1 MIRGLL
7 NSRICAIVTK
17 RIGLLAGAALFAAPL
32 WAGATVAIQGVRV
45 HQAPDYTRVVFDT
58 SAPVRYRL
66 FTLENPPRVVL
77 DLDDAAPRDGLELG
91 QIKLDSTSVRSLRS
105 AVRGGTNFRIVLDVD
120 RVMRPNAFTLQP
132 IASYGHRLV
141 VDLYSKSA
149 GPPPQRVRAS
159 EGRLRNL
166 VVAIDAGHG
175 GEDPGAVGVGKVYEK
190 QVVLKVAQYL
200 DALFDAEPGYRGEL
214 IRSGDYYVSLRR
226 RTQIAREKRA
236 DLFVSIHADAFNSR
250 DVRGASVYTL
260 SERGAS
266 SETARWLAEKENRSD
281 LIGGVG
287 AVSLDDKDDL
297 LAHVLLDLSMDAN
310 QSASIEAGEA
320 VLGALAG
327 ITRLHKSTLEQAGFV
342 VLKSPDIP
350 SILIEMGYLSNPA
363 EARELKRTDY
373 QKRLAR
379 AIFTGLTATLEAAP
393 PPDTLLAA
401 RQSTHGKNVK
411 HVIRRGDT
419 LSEIASRYRISAR
432 RLREANGIAGDA
444 IRVGQVLVIPAS

>member
-1 MIRGLL
+1 MK
-7 NSRICAIVTK
+7 SRTCAIAAK
-17 RIGLLAGAALFAAPL
+17 RIGLLAGAVLFAAPM

-45 HQAPDYTRVVFDT
+45 HQSPDYTRVVFDT
-58 SAPVRYRL
+58 SAPVRYRV
-66 FTLENPPRVVL
+66 FTLQDPPRVVL
-77 DLDDAAPRDGLELG
+77 DLDDTAPRNGLQLG
-91 QIKLDSTSVRSLRS
+91 QISVDSTSVRSLRS
-105 AVRGGTNFRIVLDVD
+105 AVRGGKNFRIVLDVD

-141 VDLYSKSA
+141 VDLYSQA
-149 GPPPQRVRAS
+149 ATPQQRVRVS
-159 EGRLRNL
+159 EGRLRSL

-175 GEDPGAVGVGKVYEK
+175 GEDPGAVGVGKIYEK
-190 QVVLKVAQYL
+190 QVVLKVAQHL

-214 IRSGDYYVSLRR
+214 VRTGDYYVSLRR

-250 DVRGASVYTL
+250 QVRGASVYTL
-260 SERGAS
+260 SKRGAS

-320 VLGALAG
+320 VLGALGG

-350 SILIEMGYLSNPA
+350 SILVEMGYLSNPA

-373 QKRLAR
+373 QKRMAR
-379 AIFTGLTATLEAAP
+379 AIFTGLTSTLEAAP

-401 RQSTHGKNVK
+401 RQSTQGKNVK

-419 LSEIASRYRISAR
+419 LSEIASRYRISAG

-444 IRVGQVLVIPAS
+444 IRVGQVLIIPAS

>member
-1 MIRGLL
+1 MIR
-7 NSRICAIVTK
+7 
-17 RIGLLAGAALFAAPL
+17 RIGMQAGALLCAAQL
-32 WAGATVAIQGVRV
+32 WVGATVAIQGVRV

-66 FTLENPPRVVL
+66 FTLEDPPRVVL

-91 QIKLDSTSVRSLRS
+91 RIGVDSTSVRSLRS
-105 AVRGGTNFRIVLDVD
+105 AVRGGKNFRIVLDVD
-120 RVMRPNAFTLQP
+120 RAMQPNAFTLQP

-141 VDLYSKSA
+141 VDLYSKTPA
-149 GPPPQRVRAS
+149 TPQRRVRPS
-159 EGRLRNL
+159 EGRLRSL

-190 QVVLKVAQYL
+190 QVALKIARQL
-200 DALFDAEPGYRGEL
+200 EALFDAEPGYRGEL
-214 IRSGDYYVSLRR
+214 VRSGDYYVSLRR

-236 DLFVSIHADAFNSR
+236 DLFVSIHADAFKSR
-250 DVRGASVYTL
+250 HVRGASVYTL
-260 SERGAS
+260 SKRGAS

-320 VLGALAG
+320 VLGALG
-327 ITRLHKSTLEQAGFV
+327 GVTRLHKSTLEQAGFV

-350 SILIEMGYLSNPA
+350 SILIETGYLSNPA

-379 AIFTGLTATLEAAP
+379 AIFIGLTTALETSP

-401 RQSTHGKNVK
+401 RQNTQGKNVK

-419 LSEIASRYRISAR
+419 LSELASRYRVSAR
-432 RLREANGIAGDA
+432 RLREANDIAGDA
-444 IRVGQVLVIPAS
+444 IRVGQVLIIPAS

>member
-1 MIRGLL
+1 LK
-7 NSRICAIVTK
+7 SRTCAIAAK
-17 RIGLLAGAALFAAPL
+17 RIGLLAGAVLFAAPM

-45 HQAPDYTRVVFDT
+45 HQSPDYTRVVFDT
-58 SAPVRYRL
+58 SAPVRYRV
-66 FTLENPPRVVL
+66 FTLQDPPRVVL
-77 DLDDAAPRDGLELG
+77 DLDDTAPRNGLQLG
-91 QIKLDSTSVRSLRS
+91 QISVDSTSVRSLRS
-105 AVRGGTNFRIVLDVD
+105 AVRGGKNFRIVLDVD

-141 VDLYSKSA
+141 VDLYSQA
-149 GPPPQRVRAS
+149 ATPQQRVRVS
-159 EGRLRNL
+159 EGRLRSL

-175 GEDPGAVGVGKVYEK
+175 GEDPGAVGVGKIYEK
-190 QVVLKVAQYL
+190 QVVLKVAQHL

-214 IRSGDYYVSLRR
+214 VRTGDYYVSLRR

-250 DVRGASVYTL
+250 QVRGASVYTL
-260 SERGAS
+260 SKRGAS

-320 VLGALAG
+320 VLGALGG

-350 SILIEMGYLSNPA
+350 SILVEMGYLSNPA

-373 QKRLAR
+373 QKRMAR
-379 AIFTGLTATLEAAP
+379 AIFTGLTSTLEAAP

-401 RQSTHGKNVK
+401 RQSTQGKNVK

-419 LSEIASRYRISAR
+419 LSEIASRYRISAG

-444 IRVGQVLVIPAS
+444 IRVGQVLIIPAS

>member
-1 MIRGLL
+1 M
-7 NSRICAIVTK
+7 NSRTCAIAAK
-17 RIGLLAGAALFAAPL
+17 RIGLLAGAVLFAAPMC
-32 WAGATVAIQGVRV
+32 AGAAVAIQGVRV
-45 HQAPDYTRVVFDT
+45 HQSPDYTRVVFDT
-58 SAPVRYRL
+58 SAPVRYRV
-66 FTLENPPRVVL
+66 FTLDDPPRVVL
-77 DLDDAAPRDGLELG
+77 DLDDTAPRDGLQLG
-91 QIKLDSTSVRSLRS
+91 QISVDSTSVRSIRS
-105 AVRGGTNFRIVLDVD
+105 AVRGGKNFRIVLDVD
-120 RVMRPNAFTLQP
+120 RVVRPNAFTLQP

-141 VDLYSKSA
+141 VDLYSQA
-149 GPPPQRVRAS
+149 ATPQQRVHVS
-159 EGRLRNL
+159 EGRLRSL

-190 QVVLKVAQYL
+190 QVVLKVAQHL

-214 IRSGDYYVSLRR
+214 VRSGDYYVSLRR

-250 DVRGASVYTL
+250 QVRGASVYTL
-260 SERGAS
+260 SKRGAS

-320 VLGALAG
+320 VLGALGG

-350 SILIEMGYLSNPA
+350 SILIETGYLSNPA
-363 EARELKRTDY
+363 EARELKRADY

-379 AIFTGLTATLEAAP
+379 AIFTGLTSTLEAAP

-401 RQSTHGKNVK
+401 RQSTQGKNVK

-419 LSEIASRYRISAR
+419 LSEIASRYRISAG

-444 IRVGQVLVIPAS
+444 IRVGQVLIIPAS

>member
-1 MIRGLL
+1 L
-7 NSRICAIVTK
+7 NSRTCAIATK
-17 RIGLLAGAALFAAPL
+17 RIARLAGAVLCAVPL
-32 WAGATVAIQGVRV
+32 WVGATVAIQGVRV
-45 HQAPDYTRVVFDT
+45 HQSPDYTRVVFDT
-58 SAPVRYRL
+58 SAPVRYRV
-66 FTLENPPRVVL
+66 FTLEDPPRVVL
-77 DLDDAAPRDGLELG
+77 DLDDTAPRDGLELRR
-91 QIKLDSTSVRSLRS
+91 ISVDSTSVRSLRS

-149 GPPPQRVRAS
+149 VVPQQRVRAS
-159 EGRLRNL
+159 EGRLRSL

-190 QVVLKVAQYL
+190 QVVLKVAQHL

-214 IRSGDYYVSLRR
+214 VRSGDYYVSLRR

-236 DLFVSIHADAFNSR
+236 DLFVSIHADAFKSR
-250 DVRGASVYTL
+250 QVRGASVYTL
-260 SERGAS
+260 SKRGAS

-320 VLGALAG
+320 VLGALGG

-373 QKRLAR
+373 QKRMAR
-379 AIFTGLTATLEAAP
+379 AIFTGLTSTLEAAP
-393 PPDTLLAA
+393 PPGTLLAA
-401 RQSTHGKNVK
+401 RQGKNVK

>member
-1 MIRGLL
+1 M
-7 NSRICAIVTK
+7 NSRTCAIAAK
-17 RIGLLAGAALFAAPL
+17 RIGLLAGAVLFAAPMC
-32 WAGATVAIQGVRV
+32 AGAAVAIQGVRV
-45 HQAPDYTRVVFDT
+45 HQSPDYTRVVFDT
-58 SAPVRYRL
+58 SAPVRYRV
-66 FTLENPPRVVL
+66 FTLEDPPRVVL
-77 DLDDAAPRDGLELG
+77 DLDDTAPRDGLQLG
-91 QIKLDSTSVRSLRS
+91 QISVDSTSVRSIRS
-105 AVRGGTNFRIVLDVD
+105 AVRGGKNFRIVLDVD
-120 RVMRPNAFTLQP
+120 RVVRPNAFTLQP

-141 VDLYSKSA
+141 VDLYSQA
-149 GPPPQRVRAS
+149 ATPQQRVRVS
-159 EGRLRNL
+159 EGALRSL

-190 QVVLKVAQYL
+190 QVVLKVAQHL

-214 IRSGDYYVSLRR
+214 VRSGDYYVSLRR

-250 DVRGASVYTL
+250 QVRGASVYTL
-260 SERGAS
+260 SKRGAS

-320 VLGALAG
+320 VLGALGG

-350 SILIEMGYLSNPA
+350 SILIETGYLSNPA
-363 EARELKRTDY
+363 EARELKRADY

-379 AIFTGLTATLEAAP
+379 AIFTGLTSTLEAAP

-401 RQSTHGKNVK
+401 RQSTQGKNVK

-419 LSEIASRYRISAR
+419 LSEIASRYRISAG

-444 IRVGQVLVIPAS
+444 IRVGQVLIIPAS

>member
-1 MIRGLL
+1 MSGSL
-7 NSRICAIVTK
+7 NSRIYEIVIK
-17 RIGLLAGAALFAAPL
+17 QIGLLVGAILFAAPS
-32 WAGATVAIQGVRV
+32 WGGATVTIQGLRV

-66 FTLENPPRVVL
+66 FTLDDPPRVVL

-91 QIKLDSTSVRSLRS
+91 QIGVDSTSVVSLRS
-105 AVRGGTNFRIVLDVD
+105 AVRGGKNFRVVLDVD
-120 RVMRPNAFTLQP
+120 RVMQPKAFTLQP

-141 VDLYSKSA
+141 VDLYSKS
-149 GPPPQRVRAS
+149 PSTPQQRARAY
-159 EGRLRNL
+159 EGRLRSL

-190 QVVLKVAQYL
+190 QVVLKIARQL
-200 DALFDAEPGYRGEL
+200 EALFDAEPGYRGEL
-214 IRSGDYYVSLRR
+214 VRSGDYYVSLRR

-236 DLFVSIHADAFNSR
+236 DLFVSIHADAFKSR
-250 DVRGASVYTL
+250 QVRGASVYTL
-260 SERGAS
+260 SKRGAS

-320 VLGALAG
+320 VLGALGG
-327 ITRLHKSTLEQAGFV
+327 ITRLHKSALEQAGFV

-350 SILIEMGYLSNPA
+350 SILIETGYLSNPA

-379 AIFTGLTATLEAAP
+379 AIFTGLTSMLEMAP

-401 RQSTHGKNVK
+401 RQNTQGKNVK

-419 LSEIASRYRISAR
+419 ISELASRYRVSAR

-444 IRVGQVLVIPAS
+444 IRVGQVLIIPAS

>member
-1 MIRGLL
+1 VD
-7 NSRICAIVTK
+7 AIVAR
-17 RIGLLAGAALFAAPL
+17 RIGLLAVAFLAVTSLFAAPL
-32 WAGATVAIQGVRV
+32 WGAASVAIQGVRV

-58 SAPVRYRL
+58 SAPVSYRL
-66 FTLENPPRVVL
+66 FTLEDPPRVVL
-77 DLDDAAPRDGLELG
+77 DLDDAAPRNGLELG
-91 QIKLDSTSVRSLRS
+91 GISVASTSVVSLRS
-105 AVRGGTNFRIVLDVD
+105 AVRGGKNYRVVLDVD
-120 RVMRPNAFTLQP
+120 RAMQPNAFTLQP

-141 VDLYSKSA
+141 VDLYSKSPA
-149 GPPPQRVRAS
+149 TPQQRARAS
-159 EGRLRNL
+159 DGRLRSL

-175 GEDPGAVGVGKVYEK
+175 GEDPGAVGPGKVYEK
-190 QVVLKVAQYL
+190 QVVLKIAQHL
-200 DALFDAEPGYRGEL
+200 EALFDAEPGYRAEL
-214 IRSGDYYVSLRR
+214 VRGGDYYVSLRR

-236 DLFVSIHADAFNSR
+236 DLFVSIHADAFKSR
-250 DVRGASVYTL
+250 QVRGASVYTL
-260 SERGAS
+260 SKRGAS

-320 VLGALAG
+320 VLGALG
-327 ITRLHKSTLEQAGFV
+327 GVTRLHKSTLEQAGFV

-350 SILIEMGYLSNPA
+350 SILIETGYLSNPA
-363 EARELKRTDY
+363 EARQLKRTDY

-379 AIFTGLTATLEAAP
+379 AIFTGLTTTLEAGP

-401 RQSTHGKNVK
+401 RQKTQGKNVK

-432 RLREANGIAGDA
+432 QLREANGIAGDA
-444 IRVGQVLVIPAS
+444 IRVGQVLIIPAS

>member
-1 MIRGLL
+1 L
-7 NSRICAIVTK
+7 NSRTCAIAAK
-17 RIGLLAGAALFAAPL
+17 RIGLLAGAVLFAAPM

-45 HQAPDYTRVVFDT
+45 HQSPDYTRVVFDT
-58 SAPVRYRL
+58 SAPVRYRV
-66 FTLENPPRVVL
+66 FTLEDPPRVVL
-77 DLDDAAPRDGLELG
+77 DLDDTAPRDGLQLG
-91 QIKLDSTSVRSLRS
+91 QISVDSTSVRSLRS
-105 AVRGGTNFRIVLDVD
+105 AVRGGKNFRIVLDVD
-120 RVMRPNAFTLQP
+120 RVVRPNAFTLQP

-141 VDLYSKSA
+141 VDLYSQA
-149 GPPPQRVRAS
+149 ATPQQRVGVS
-159 EGRLRNL
+159 EGRLRSL

-190 QVVLKVAQYL
+190 QVVLKVAQHL

-214 IRSGDYYVSLRR
+214 VRSGDYYVSLRR

-250 DVRGASVYTL
+250 QVRGASVYTL
-260 SERGAS
+260 SKRGAS

-320 VLGALAG
+320 VLGALGG
-327 ITRLHKSTLEQAGFV
+327 ITRLHKSTLEQAGAGFV

-350 SILIEMGYLSNPA
+350 SILIETGYLSNPA
-363 EARELKRTDY
+363 EARELKRADY

-379 AIFTGLTATLEAAP
+379 AIFTGLTSTLEAAP

-401 RQSTHGKNVK
+401 RQSTQGKNVK

-419 LSEIASRYRISAR
+419 LSEIASRYRISAG

-444 IRVGQVLVIPAS
+444 IRVGQVLIIPAS

>member
-1 MIRGLL
+1 
-7 NSRICAIVTK
+7 
-17 RIGLLAGAALFAAPL
+17 
-32 WAGATVAIQGVRV
+32 
-45 HQAPDYTRVVFDT
+45 
-58 SAPVRYRL
+58 
-66 FTLENPPRVVL
+66 
-77 DLDDAAPRDGLELG
+77 
-91 QIKLDSTSVRSLRS
+91 
-105 AVRGGTNFRIVLDVD
+105 
-120 RVMRPNAFTLQP
+120 
-132 IASYGHRLV
+132 
-141 VDLYSKSA
+141 
-149 GPPPQRVRAS
+149 
-159 EGRLRNL
+159 
-166 VVAIDAGHG
+166 
-175 GEDPGAVGVGKVYEK
+175 
-190 QVVLKVAQYL
+190 VVLKVAQHL

-214 IRSGDYYVSLRR
+214 VRTGDYYVSLRR

-250 DVRGASVYTL
+250 QVRGASVYTL
-260 SERGAS
+260 SKRGAS

-320 VLGALAG
+320 VLGALGG

-350 SILIEMGYLSNPA
+350 SILVEMGYLSNPA
-363 EARELKRTDY
+363 EARELKRTGY
-373 QKRLAR
+373 QKRMAR
-379 AIFTGLTATLEAAP
+379 AIFTGLTSTLEAAP

-401 RQSTHGKNVK
+401 RQSTQGKNVK

-419 LSEIASRYRISAR
+419 LSEIASRYRISAG

-444 IRVGQVLVIPAS
+444 IRVGQVLIIPAS